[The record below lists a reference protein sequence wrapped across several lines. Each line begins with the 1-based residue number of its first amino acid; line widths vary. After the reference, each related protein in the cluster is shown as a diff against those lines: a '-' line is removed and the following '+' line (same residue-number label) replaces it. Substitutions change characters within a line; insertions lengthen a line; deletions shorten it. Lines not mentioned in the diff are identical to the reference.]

1 MFVVEKIVNDNIV
14 LENMDSSEKIHIGL
28 DILPNVKESDI
39 IILNNGK
46 YEYSEYET
54 EKRKNKIKNLKSRLK
69 IKE

>member
-54 EKRKNKIKNLKSRLK
+54 EKRKNKIKNLKSKLK